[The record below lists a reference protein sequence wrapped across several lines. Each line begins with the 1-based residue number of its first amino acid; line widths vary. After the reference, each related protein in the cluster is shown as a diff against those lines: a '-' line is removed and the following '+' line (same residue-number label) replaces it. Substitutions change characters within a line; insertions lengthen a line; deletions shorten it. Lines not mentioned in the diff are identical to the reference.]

1 MAEPAVVDVTF
12 AAQLAEVGEQPAP
25 FHEGLDM
32 GLEFSAKRN
41 AQLTLDLSEARTK
54 LAKALSASEQ
64 RERLAQ
70 HWKAEA
76 EMWKGEAQRIGDEY
90 SAFVREMAR
99 RFRK

>member
-12 AAQLAEVGEQPAP
+12 AEQLSGIAEQPAP

-32 GLEFSAKRN
+32 GLEFSGKRV
-41 AQLTLDLSEARTK
+41 AQLTLDLSETRTK
-54 LAKALSASEQ
+54 LAKALTASEQ

-70 HWKAEA
+70 HWRAEA
-76 EMWKGEAQRIGDEY
+76 EMWRGEAERIGDEF

-99 RFRK
+99 RLRK